1 MRLIVFLLSFI
12 FLTPQQSG
20 KHRLVVNVTGLN
32 PLKGELYLSL
42 HERPE
47 YFHIAD
53 SAFMKIKIAVD
64 KETETVIFEKVPDG
78 RYAIAVYHDENL
90 NGKLDANEI
99 GVPKEGYGFSNNP
112 KAPGRP
118 KFEQAA
124 FDVDRNDTVG
134 VKMIYPKVIEK
145 NKDHAK

>member
-12 FLTPQQSG
+12 FLTPQQGG

-53 SAFMKIKIAVD
+53 SAFMKTKIAVD

-78 RYAIAVYHDENL
+78 RYALAVYLDENL